1 MNRPAAC
8 ASCRGPLEPD
18 DRDGLC
24 AGCLQRSLLFD
35 LPEEGGSGRGGAD
48 LGDYELLAEIA
59 RGGMGVVFR
68 ARSRR
73 LKRVVA
79 LKLVH
84 VSAAVG
90 ESLRRRFL
98 FEAETAAGLDH
109 PNIVPVYEFGESDG
123 RPWFSMKLVEGGSL
137 EDRIHEFSLDDG
149 TPNPD
154 RCRRAAQLLSTVA
167 RAVQHAHDRGVL
179 HRDLKP
185 SNILLDAQGLPHVTD
200 FGLAKRLEGGGSL
213 TLPESVLGT
222 PAYMAPEVARSGSAA
237 AGVRSDVY
245 SLGSVLHHL
254 LAGRPPFSGH
264 SALDLI
270 RQVAESATPSASRLG
285 RQVDRDLGL
294 ICAKCLE
301 HSEARRYG
309 TAGELADDLDRYLR
323 GEPVVARSITSPER
337 LALWARRHP
346 AMALLSAVLA
356 LALVAGTSGVLWQ
369 WQRARESAAA
379 AREAERRAA
388 ENAYFAVLEQARSAR
403 EQGDIGRA
411 ARLLDGLD
419 PRRRGFEWRL
429 LQAFCR
435 GDALRSFPHPG
446 EDPQVLDWVPAR
458 GRLAVLA
465 RDRRLRWLEPGTGRF
480 SEGPIVPPPVLQ
492 PDQEVLD
499 HGFHTLAFAP
509 DGHHFFCADGDV
521 LQVVETE
528 TGRVLHTGLG
538 RHMGGVWLDAGRLL
552 YGGNMNWAASRG
564 DPTMVFNVRERSARR
579 LPGDRFGP
587 FALSRDGRRLAW
599 TRLSRGA
606 ELMQV
611 VALSDLFEDR
621 PSGPFLDVTNISPG
635 WMAFTQDGRHL
646 VMAGG
651 RQTGAL
657 NEIGVVDIHSGK
669 TVFIQRFPF
678 AFRTL
683 QLHPE
688 EPEVAIATDD
698 AVLRTLRLLPPPSAS
713 GTNAAPTSYDD
724 DAVAEGSEPVGAG
737 GAVHPPGRL
746 LSRSAGSGRH
756 QFLLGHRGRL
766 RDLKP
771 SPDGS
776 GWWTAAA
783 DGTVALW
790 PRTSAAPRSRVG
802 GVETKNQWE
811 HPTMSSDGRRV
822 LYRDTDDR
830 TRFLDRGSGGSW
842 ASPRGH
848 HPLAVLRDGRALTRD
863 AVSEEICCWPAEGVG
878 SGTVQPLWRFRGPS
892 GYPGHQQVIRAAL
905 SANERRLA
913 VVTPGILMTVDL
925 EAHVGTG
932 TDDQRMLYG
941 ASGVNG
947 MALSPD
953 GRHLVVTGL
962 VGRRA
967 RLYSAGDLRGGFRSL
982 GDAEDYDT
990 AVAFHPDGRRVFV
1003 GNEDG
1008 KVRVFD
1014 VENGSENRGTAWQA
1028 QTGAVIALAVST
1040 DGRLV
1045 ATSGDRTLR
1054 FWDAE
1059 AAIEDGIR
1067 RERLQVGVPTPRNW
1081 MRFAEGD
1088 RVFLHVAPGQ
1098 PLEAWEAP

>member
-1 MNRPAAC
+1 MIRPAAC

-18 DRDGLC
+18 DVDGLC

-35 LPEEGGSGRGGAD
+35 LPDEEGPARGGAD

-90 ESLRRRFL
+90 DSLRSRFL

-137 EDRIHEFSLDDG
+137 EDRIHEFSLVEG
-149 TPNPD
+149 TPNPE

-185 SNILLDAQGLPHVTD
+185 SNILLDPQGVPHVTD

-237 AGVRSDVY
+237 AGVRSDIY

-294 ICAKCLE
+294 ICSKCLE
-301 HSEARRYG
+301 HSEARRYA

-323 GEPVVARSITSPER
+323 GEPVVARSITSLER
-337 LALWARRHP
+337 MALWARRHP

-369 WQRARESAAA
+369 WRKAKSSAAA
-379 AREAERRAA
+379 AQEAERRTA

-419 PRRRGFEWRL
+419 PGRRGFEWRL
-429 LQAFCR
+429 LHAFCR
-435 GDALRSFPHPG
+435 GDALRSFAYPG
-446 EDPQVLDWVPAR
+446 GDPQVVEWVPSR
-458 GRLAVLA
+458 RRLAVLA
-465 RDRRLRWLEPGTGRF
+465 RDRRLRWLDPADGRF
-480 SEGPIVPPPVLQ
+480 TDGPAVPPPVLA
-492 PDQEVLD
+492 PEQEVLD
-499 HGFHTLAFAP
+499 YGFHTLSFAP
-509 DGHHFFCADGDV
+509 DGRHFLCGDGDV

-528 TGRVLHTGLG
+528 SGRVLQTGFG
-538 RHMGGVWLDAGRLL
+538 RHMGGVWIDADHLL
-552 YGGNMNWAASRG
+552 YGGNVNWGASRG
-564 DPTMVFNVRERSARR
+564 DPTVLFNVRDGSARR
-579 LPGDRFGP
+579 LPSDRFGP

-599 TRLSRGA
+599 ARLSGGM

-611 VALSDLFEDR
+611 VAVSDLFEAR
-621 PSGPFLDVTNISPG
+621 PRGRFLDATNISPG
-635 WMAFTQDGRHL
+635 WMAFAHDGRHL

-651 RQTGAL
+651 HQSGSL
-657 NEIGVVDIHSGK
+657 DEVGLVDIDTGI
-669 TVFIQRFPF
+669 TLFTQRFPM
-678 AFRTL
+678 AIRAL
-683 QLHPE
+683 RLHPE
-688 EPEVAIATDD
+688 EPEIAIATDD
-698 AVLRTLRLLPPPSAS
+698 AVLRTLRFLPPPSAA
-713 GTNAAPTSYDD
+713 GTNAPPASYDD
-724 DAVAEGSEPVGAG
+724 DAVPEGSEPVRAG
-737 GAVHPPGRL
+737 GAVYPPGRL
-746 LSRSAGSGRH
+746 LSRSAGSGRY

-766 RDLKP
+766 RDVKP
-771 SPDGS
+771 SNDGS

-783 DGTVALW
+783 DGTIGLW
-790 PRTSAAPRSRVG
+790 PRASAAPLSRVG
-802 GVETKNQWE
+802 GIETKNPWE
-811 HPTMSSDGRRV
+811 HPTVSADGRWV
-822 LYRDTDDR
+822 LYRDAEDR
-830 TRFLDRGSGGSW
+830 TRSLDRSTGESGV
-842 ASPRGH
+842 SPRGH

-863 AVSEEICCWPAEGVG
+863 AVSEDIFCWPTDNGSVGAAEPV
-878 SGTVQPLWRFRGPS
+878 WRFRGPQ
-892 GYPGHQQVIRAAL
+892 GYPGHQQVVRAAL
-905 SANERRLA
+905 SKDERRLA
-913 VVTPGILMTVDL
+913 VVTPGILMVIDL
-925 EAHVGTG
+925 EKRGGFG
-932 TDDQRMLYG
+932 TDDQRMLHG

-947 MALSPD
+947 MDLSPD
-953 GRHLVVTGL
+953 GRSLVVTGL
-962 VGRRA
+962 VGRHVRV
-967 RLYSAGDLRGGFRSL
+967 YSADDLHGGFRTL

-990 AVAFHPDGRRVFV
+990 AVAFHPDGRRIFV

-1014 VENGSENRGTAWQA
+1014 VETGAEFRGAAWQA
-1028 QTGAVIALAVST
+1028 QTGAVIALAVSS
-1040 DGRLV
+1040 DGRMV

-1059 AAIEDGIR
+1059 ADPVTGTR
-1067 RERLQVGVPTPRNW
+1067 RERLQVGVPTARNW
-1081 MRFAEGD
+1081 MRFAQGD